1 MAKIYQ
7 QLCPVLFGA
16 GAAKEVGEKAKEF
29 GAGKVLVIYD
39 AGVKAAGL
47 TDGVI
52 ESLNAAGLDYKIF
65 DGILPDAPDDT
76 VNAAGQLA
84 QEYAPNVIIGLGGG
98 SAMDSAKSI
107 AVLAENPLP
116 ISQHF
121 TTNGGGMFF
130 GKNVKLILIP
140 TNSGTGS
147 EVTPISVVH
156 DMTRNV
162 KDTILRPADLAIL
175 DPELTL
181 TAPAKVTAAS
191 GMDAMSHAVEAYTSN
206 GANPKS
212 DLLALEA
219 VRLIAENLE
228 KSCANGS
235 DIDARSALSFASNIA
250 GISFADASVH
260 IGHCAAH
267 ELGVQFEYAHG
278 VVCAIAAPC
287 VVEFAASA
295 MPVDKMKKL
304 AEALHVEVPEGADS
318 EAIGNLCG
326 AAMRELSRKVNIPSL
341 KELGATREKAVA
353 CADGAVNNNWFYI
366 MAPKEVNVEVMAEF
380 IGNMYD
386 KY

>member
-1 MAKIYQ
+1 MERWKSDGRKDVVI
-7 QLCPVLFGA
+7 
-16 GAAKEVGEKAKEF
+16 E
-29 GAGKVLVIYD
+29 AGK
-39 AGVKAAGL
+39 
-47 TDGVI
+47 
-52 ESLNAAGLDYKIF
+52 
-65 DGILPDAPDDT
+65 
-76 VNAAGQLA
+76 LA
-84 QEYAPNVIIGLGGG
+84 QEYKPAVIVGIGGG

-107 AVLAENPLP
+107 AVLAEHPLP

-121 TTNGGGMFF
+121 TTNCGGMFF
-130 GKNVKLILIP
+130 GKDVKLILIP

-219 VRLIAENLE
+219 IRLINDNLE
-228 KSCANGS
+228 KACVNGK

-267 ELGVQFEYAHG
+267 ELGVQLEAPHG
-278 VVCAIAAPC
+278 VICAIAAPC

-295 MPVDKMKKL
+295 TPVEKMKKM
-304 AEALHVEVPEGADS
+304 AEALSLKVPEGADS
-318 EAIGNLCG
+318 EEIGKLCA
-326 AAMRELSRKVNIPSL
+326 AAMRELAHKVNVPSL
-341 KELGATREKAVA
+341 KDLGASREQCVA
-353 CADGAVNNNWFYI
+353 CAEGAVNNNWFYI
-366 MAPKEVNVEVMAEF
+366 MAPKEVNVEVMADF